1 MDEAISNISMWSKI
15 KVYLYIYTVCSVY
28 SNHLVVEGLNWD
40 VFFCIFARKK
50 KSSKWINI
58 KYCHFHLE
66 FGLFNYILI
75 LVSGM
80 VLFAV
85 AMETCGISYVLP
97 MSECDMN
104 LSTSD
109 EGILTAVPFA
119 GIICSSHL
127 WGFLADTKGRRRV
140 LQPTLLA
147 AFLISVASSFVQN
160 FYLFTTLRFLNG
172 FLWVIFV
179 S

>member
-1 MDEAISNISMWSKI
+1 
-15 KVYLYIYTVCSVY
+15 
-28 SNHLVVEGLNWD
+28 
-40 VFFCIFARKK
+40 
-50 KSSKWINI
+50 
-58 KYCHFHLE
+58 
-66 FGLFNYILI
+66 
-75 LVSGM
+75 M

-172 FLWVIFV
+172 FL
-179 S
+179 